1 MESNSEQPK
10 KGSYRGKRGGRFPR
24 GKGRY
29 QSGYKSNQNYYQNL
43 PYNPNYSQLNQ
54 NRYYNNQYSPYMQQQ
69 LLYRTEMYICSR
81 YNYLIDINIKNESL
95 PEKLNSNSKFYVI
108 KSFSE
113 EDVHKSIKYGVWSSS
128 KNGNL
133 TLSNAFQTSHDNG
146 GEVYLFFSCNG
157 SGRFVGVARMK
168 TPCDLNKS
176 FELWTQDGKWM
187 GLFDVE
193 WIYIKDVPFKEFKD
207 IKITMKDGEIK
218 PVSNSRDTQEI
229 PFEQGKIMLERIS
242 KYQNSNTILEHF
254 EFYDMRQD
262 NYEKNIKGKNI
273 IPIPNQIQNQQGNQ
287 INNVINNQLN
297 NINNTNNYDININNN
312 NKIESNQNNIPNN
325 QVNNNVNK

>member
-1 MESNSEQPK
+1 MEPNSEQPK
-10 KGSYRGKRGGRFPR
+10 RGQFQSKRGGRYPR
-24 GKGRY
+24 GKKRY
-29 QSGYKSNQNYYQNL
+29 QGGYKTNQNYYQNQ
-43 PYNPNYSQLNQ
+43 PYNPYFSQQNQ
-54 NRYYNNQYSPYMQQQ
+54 SRYYNQYSPFMQQQ

-81 YNYLIDINIKNESL
+81 YNYLIDINMKNSAL
-95 PEKLNSNSKFYVI
+95 PEKLNENSKFFVI

-133 TLSNAFQTSHDNG
+133 TLSNAFHASHEKG

-157 SGRFVGVARMK
+157 SGKYIGLARMK

-193 WIYIKDVPFKEFKD
+193 WIFIKDVPFKEFKD
-207 IKITMKDGEIK
+207 IKITMKDGETK

-229 PFEQGKIMLERIS
+229 PFEQGKIMVERIS

-254 EFYDMRQD
+254 EFYDIRQD
-262 NYEKNIKGKNI
+262 NYEKNIKGKINFTN
-273 IPIPNQIQNQQGNQ
+273 PNQIQNQQGNQ
-287 INNVINNQLN
+287 INNQINNVNSN
-297 NINNTNNYDININNN
+297 NNEINN
-312 NKIESNQNNIPNN
+312 NKIGANQNDIPNN
-325 QVNNNVNK
+325 EVNTNINK

>member
-1 MESNSEQPK
+1 MEPNSNQPK
-10 KGSYRGKRGGRFPR
+10 KEQYRGKRGGRYPR
-24 GKGRY
+24 GKKHY
-29 QSGYKSNQNYYQNL
+29 QGGYRKNQNYYNNQ
-43 PYNPNYSQLNQ
+43 PYNQNYYPYPHQNFGRCSYNQ
-54 NRYYNNQYSPYMQQQ
+54 NSPYMQQQ

-81 YNYLIDINIKNESL
+81 YNNLIDVNTKNVSL
-95 PEKLNSNSKFYVI
+95 PEKLNNNSKFFVI

-128 KNGNL
+128 KNGNIIL
-133 TLSNAFQTSHDNG
+133 TNAFHASHEKG

-193 WIYIKDVPFKEFKD
+193 WVFIKDVPFKEFKD

-229 PFEQGKIMLERIS
+229 PFEQGKIMIEKIAQF
-242 KYQNSNTILEHF
+242 QNSNTILEHF
-254 EFYDMRQD
+254 EFYDMRQE
-262 NYEKNIKGKNI
+262 NYEKNIKAKN
-273 IPIPNQIQNQQGNQ
+273 NYQNQNQQ
-287 INNVINNQLN
+287 I
-297 NINNTNNYDININNN
+297 
-312 NKIESNQNNIPNN
+312 NQNNKEK
-325 QVNNNVNK
+325 NNNTTYNNAEEQNKINNKQNAIKNEEKKEEK

>member
-1 MESNSEQPK
+1 MEPNSEQPK
-10 KGSYRGKRGGRFPR
+10 RGQFQSKRGGRYPR
-24 GKGRY
+24 GKKRY
-29 QSGYKSNQNYYQNL
+29 QGGYKTNQNYYQNQ
-43 PYNPNYSQLNQ
+43 PYNPYFSQQNQ
-54 NRYYNNQYSPYMQQQ
+54 SRYYNQYSPFMQQQ

-81 YNYLIDINIKNESL
+81 YNYLIDINMKNSAL
-95 PEKLNSNSKFYVI
+95 PEKLNENSKFFVI

-133 TLSNAFQTSHDNG
+133 TLSNAFHASHEKG

-157 SGRFVGVARMK
+157 SGKYIGLARMK

-193 WIYIKDVPFKEFKD
+193 WIFIKDVPFKEFKD
-207 IKITMKDGEIK
+207 IKITMKDGETK

-229 PFEQGKIMLERIS
+229 PFEQGKIMVERIS

-254 EFYDMRQD
+254 EFYDIRQD
-262 NYEKNIKGKNI
+262 NYEKNIKGKINFTNQ
-273 IPIPNQIQNQQGNQ
+273 NQIQNQQGNQ
-287 INNVINNQLN
+287 INNQINNVNSN
-297 NINNTNNYDININNN
+297 NNEINN
-312 NKIESNQNNIPNN
+312 NKIGANQNDIPNN
-325 QVNNNVNK
+325 EVNTNINK